1 MTAASYSL
9 LAAIIFS
16 LVAILQIVR
25 AAARLPVTV
34 GQTSIPISASW
45 VAAAVAVIL
54 AWLGYSA
61 SV

>member
-1 MTAASYSL
+1 MTAANYSV

-25 AAARLPVTV
+25 AAARLPVTI
-34 GQTSIPISASW
+34 GQTSIPIWASW

-61 SV
+61 HA